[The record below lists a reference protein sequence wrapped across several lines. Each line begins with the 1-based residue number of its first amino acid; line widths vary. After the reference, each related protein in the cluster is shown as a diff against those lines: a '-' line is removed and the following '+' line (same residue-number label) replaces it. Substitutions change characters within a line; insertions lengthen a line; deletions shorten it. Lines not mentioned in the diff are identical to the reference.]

1 MPWGKYEYQRLPMG
15 LCNSPDIFQEYMG
28 ELLGD
33 LEHVRAYIDDLLII
47 SKGTYEDHLQKLD
60 EVFERLQKAGV
71 KVNAVKS
78 AFGKTK
84 LEYLGY
90 WITRQGVQSMPNKV
104 KAIHNIATPKT
115 RKQLRSFIGL
125 VNYYCDMGVHRS
137 DLLAPLSKLTSSS
150 ANGSGPKLNKKPL
163 KT

>member
-1 MPWGKYEYQRLPMG
+1 MG

-47 SKGTYEDHLQKLD
+47 SKGTYEDHLHKLD
-60 EVFERLQKAGV
+60 EVFEQLLKAGV

-78 AFGKTK
+78 AFGKTE

-90 WITRQGVQSMPNKV
+90 WITREGVQPMPNKV
-104 KAIHNIATPKT
+104 KAIHDIATPTT
-115 RKQLRSFIGL
+115 RRQLRSFIGII
-125 VNYYCDMGVHRS
+125 NYYRDMWVHRS
-137 DLLAPLSKLTSSS
+137 DLLAPL
-150 ANGSGPKLNKKPL
+150 A
-163 KT
+163 